1 VKLELELVLAGNCKR
16 SWEIQRSKDEI
27 DRGFVLWC
35 EAEGIEVEEER
46 EKSEEQSQDREILSA

>member
-1 VKLELELVLAGNCKR
+1 LFWRAIGRDLGRSREAKMKLTR
-16 SWEIQRSKDEI
+16 D
-27 DRGFVLWC
+27 FVLWC